1 MELQT
6 IHARTPINYIKRF
19 RFLQAYTLFQTTEA
33 GKRGTLIEGRAVLS
47 GVTGHTN
54 AKIAAQH
61 ARTYDEMIQ
70 AFVKE
75 KVRLYYA
82 VYMHVL
88 HLIKEV
94 VAELNIDCDLEPKKA
109 VMYATSEKGVQKIR
123 AYEQLEIQGRFSIG
137 PLQYLFFET
146 LAAFSGLPVPRLPI

>member
-70 AFVKE
+70 AFGKE

-82 VYMHVL
+82 VYMHGL

-109 VMYATSEKGVQKIR
+109 VMYATSEKGVQKNSSLR
-123 AYEQLEIQGRFSIG
+123 AVRNTGSFFDRASPISI
-137 PLQYLFFET
+137 F
-146 LAAFSGLPVPRLPI
+146 